1 MPFFSRSSL
10 QAALATTLATALL
23 GLSCASQAQPVQ
35 LPPPESTDPLTL
47 ETMKGF
53 PPPPDKQVRLAT
65 VLKYPNA
72 RWAFQHMR
80 ELGPTANVRRAAGAP
95 SALPV
100 APRDLDSLVF
110 DDGKGARVSLAD
122 WQRDTYTDGLLV
134 LHKGKLVYQRTYA
147 GLDAAQPHALWSMSK
162 SFTGLLAT
170 MLTQEGV
177 IDPAALV
184 SSYLPELKDSAWGDA
199 TVQQTLDMTT
209 GVQYRENFAD
219 PTSGIFQY
227 LFAAGLVPAPATYA
241 GPRTVTDL
249 LKTLQ
254 KEGGH
259 GAGFQYKTVDTE
271 VIGWLLQR
279 VTGKSYAALLSE
291 RIWSRIG
298 AQEDAHVWVDGIGT
312 QVTSVGLNASLR
324 DLARFGEMMRLG
336 GRFNGQQVLPP
347 AAVAELRRGG
357 DPEKFKAAGM
367 TMRNGYSYHN
377 QWWLP
382 HDADGSFEAKG
393 LNGQHIHIN
402 PAAQLVIVKL
412 SSHPVGNT
420 AFTHTLDRNAFAAIA
435 GALRAGGKGQ
445 P

>member
-1 MPFFSRSSL
+1 MSHLSRCGL
-10 QAALATTLATALL
+10 QAALAAALL
-23 GLSCASQAQPVQ
+23 SLCCTSQAQAQAPQ
-35 LPPPESTDPLTL
+35 LPPPDTTDPVAL
-47 ETMKGF
+47 EIMKGF
-53 PPPPDKQVRLAT
+53 PPPPDKQVRLAN
-65 VLKYPNA
+65 VLRYPNA

-80 ELGPTANVRRAAGAP
+80 ELGPTANVWRGTGAP

-100 APRDLDSLVF
+100 APRDLDSLVL
-110 DDGKGARVSLAD
+110 DDGKGGRLSLAD
-122 WQRDTYTDGLLV
+122 WQRNTYTDGLLV
-134 LHKGKLVYQRTYA
+134 LHKGRLVYQRVYA

-170 MLTQEGV
+170 MLIHEGV
-177 IDPAALV
+177 IDPAAPV
-184 SSYLPELKDSAWGDA
+184 SRYLPELKDSAWADA

-209 GVQYRENFAD
+209 GVQYREDFSD

-227 LFAAGLVPAPATYA
+227 LFATGLLPAPATYP
-241 GPRTVTDL
+241 GPRTVTEL
-249 LKTLQ
+249 LKTLK
-254 KEGGH
+254 KEGEH
-259 GAGFQYKTVDTE
+259 GAGFQYKSADTE

-279 VTGKSYAALLSE
+279 VTGKHYSTLLSE

-312 QVTSVGLNASLR
+312 QATSVGLNAALR
-324 DLARFGEMMRLG
+324 DLARFGDMLRQG
-336 GRFNGQQVLPP
+336 GRLNGRQVVP
-347 AAVAELRRGG
+347 AAVVADIRRGG

-367 TMRNGYSYHN
+367 TMRAGYSYHN
-377 QWWLP
+377 HWWLP

-393 LNGQHIHIN
+393 LHGQHIHVN

-435 GALRAGGKGQ
+435 GALRTGGGVR